1 MQRNFF
7 VLEIL
12 DKQAFN
18 GAPFNPVILIS
29 ITYPVT
35 STIEVYNHLFVTS
48 IVFQH

>member
-1 MQRNFF
+1 MQMYFF

-29 ITYPVT
+29 IMYPVT
-35 STIEVYNHLFVTS
+35 SMIEGFITDEK
-48 IVFQH
+48 Q